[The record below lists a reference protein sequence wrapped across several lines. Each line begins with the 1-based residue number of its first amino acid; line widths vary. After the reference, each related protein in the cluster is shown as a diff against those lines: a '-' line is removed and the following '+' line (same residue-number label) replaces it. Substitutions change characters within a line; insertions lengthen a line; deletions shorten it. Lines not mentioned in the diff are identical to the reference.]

1 MIDEMA
7 EVRAYLAGKKP
18 TARTE
23 YRCIYLL
30 ARYYVYCCGMDEPTA
45 TTRILDWGRHE
56 VGYEFSIRVSR
67 VVYYAIHKPRPLRE
81 DVTVFINDNDIA
93 EIKARFAKRKIRLLA
108 LGMLAYAKCTAD
120 ENSVF
125 DVSVVGMADWL
136 GLTLSSVRRWLT
148 ILEEC
153 GFMQKITQRKRKKK
167 FRTPISKFKI
177 LIPLVNEGQ
186 YAIRDNN
193 IADIAEA
200 VFTD

>member
-45 TTRILDWGRHE
+45 TNKILDWGRHE

-81 DVTVFINDNDIA
+81 NVTVHINDNDIA
-93 EIKARFAKRKIRLLA
+93 EIKARFAKKKIRTFA
-108 LGMLAYAKCTAD
+108 LGMLAYAKCAAD
-120 ENSVF
+120 EDGVF
-125 DVSVVGMADWL
+125 DVSIVGMADWL
-136 GLTLSSVRRWLT
+136 GLTLSSVRRWLP
-148 ILEEC
+148 ILEEN
-153 GFMQKITQRKRKKK
+153 GFIQKITQRKRKKK
-167 FRTPISKFKI
+167 FRTPISKFKM
-177 LIPLVNEGQ
+177 LIPLVNEGA
-186 YAIRDNN
+186 YEIREN
-193 IADIAEA
+193 DITDLVDT